1 MGEADVCSPT
11 FWPVKSR
18 FGMCGADPLAPM
30 ASCVPWSRGVLSVG
44 STVGGAGWLADWVV
58 IQLRAIAEKFVLAE
72 ELPSPLILGF
82 GYAAEDAEFVKLGAM
97 TC

>member
-1 MGEADVCSPT
+1 MGEADVCSQT
-11 FWPVKSR
+11 GWPVKSR
-18 FGMCGADPLAPM
+18 FGMGGADPLAPM
-30 ASCVPWSRGVLSVG
+30 ASCVPWWRGVLSVG

-82 GYAAEDAEFVKLGAM
+82 GYAAEAAEFVKLGAM